1 LRDLKHSFRS
11 LRQSPGFALAVILT
25 LALGIGG
32 NTAIFSVVDQVLLRP
47 LPYPHGDQL
56 VIVRE
61 TLFLDAKWASIVW
74 NSVSPANWLDWQ
86 RDTHTFQSL
95 AAWRTRTY
103 TLTGV
108 GEPTRVDAQVVSS
121 EFFPLL
127 GVQPLLGRVIDAA
140 DDRPKAPEVAVL
152 SYRMWQQRF
161 GGDAGVVGRV
171 VSLSDRPV
179 QIIGVM
185 PPDFRFVWQETDL
198 WRAFQ
203 LDGANRWRETDGRF
217 INVVA
222 RLKPDATL
230 ASARAELESIAHRL
244 AATYEYNKNS
254 SVRLASLREDLT
266 GQVSTTLLAL
276 YAAVA
281 VLLSIACFNVANLLL
296 ARVASRRREM
306 AIRSSLGAGRGAIVR
321 QLLAESL
328 LLSLIGGALG
338 IAIARWCLDA
348 IVAFAPPDLL
358 KVPALT
364 VDWRVLLYAVGM
376 SVATGLVVGLVP
388 ALLAA
393 RQSIV
398 ATLRASGPT
407 VSQSHRV
414 RQGLVVGQVAL
425 TVVLLC
431 GAGLLTRS
439 VLALAR
445 SDAGLDKR
453 NLVTMDV
460 ALPSARYGGD
470 RTVAF
475 YSQLTAALRGLPGV
489 QSAAAANSLPVIG
502 SQQGGTVF
510 HRLGTPLRP
519 VSERPYTTIRVV
531 TSGYFHTLGI
541 PILRGREFNERDD
554 TNAGAG
560 FIVNEAFAKA
570 YLAGLDPLSASLS
583 VWMEEK
589 NPYLPI
595 IGVVGNVNEGSLRNA
610 PEPTLFYSQCRM
622 QQLAMTL
629 LVRAPQPA
637 SIDKLAVAAV
647 HRIDPGLAVAKVQT
661 FESALSDSVA
671 RERLSAIVSGAFA
684 VSGLVLASLGLY
696 GVLAFLVTDRT
707 KEIGIRIALGERLGR
722 LMRSVI
728 VGGLA
733 LVAAGAA
740 LGIAG
745 SLLLLRS
752 FGPLL
757 FGVTPY
763 DVSTYLGVVG
773 LLAAVAVA
781 ASYLPARRAARVE
794 PLVALRQD

>member
-1 LRDLKHSFRS
+1 MSC
-11 LRQSPGFALAVILT
+11 
-25 LALGIGG
+25 
-32 NTAIFSVVDQVLLRP
+32 
-47 LPYPHGDQL
+47 LPTSG
-56 VIVRE
+56 
-61 TLFLDAKWASIVW
+61 
-74 NSVSPANWLDWQ
+74 
-86 RDTHTFQSL
+86 
-95 AAWRTRTY
+95 
-103 TLTGV
+103 
-108 GEPTRVDAQVVSS
+108 SS
-121 EFFPLL
+121 
-127 GVQPLLGRVIDAA
+127 
-140 DDRPKAPEVAVL
+140 
-152 SYRMWQQRF
+152 S
-161 GGDAGVVGRV
+161 
-171 VSLSDRPV
+171 
-179 QIIGVM
+179 
-185 PPDFRFVWQETDL
+185 QETDL

-203 LDGANRWRETDGRF
+203 LDRANRWRETDGRF
-217 INVVA
+217 VNVVA

-230 ASARAELESIAHRL
+230 ASARVDLESIARRL
-244 AATYEYNKNS
+244 AATYEYNKKS
-254 SVRLASLREDLT
+254 SVRVASLREDLT

-276 YAAVA
+276 YAAVV

-296 ARVASRRREM
+296 ARAASRRREM
-306 AIRSSLGAGRGAIVR
+306 AIRASLGAGRGAIVR
-321 QLLAESL
+321 QLLVESL
-328 LLSLIGGALG
+328 LLSVIGGTLG
-338 IAIARWCLDA
+338 IALARWSLDA
-348 IVAFAPPDLL
+348 LVAFAPPDLL
-358 KVPALT
+358 KVAAVT

-393 RQSIV
+393 RESIV

-414 RQGLVVGQVAL
+414 RQGLVIGQVAL
-425 TVVLLC
+425 TVVLLS
-431 GAGLLTRS
+431 GAGLLTRT

-453 NLVTMDV
+453 NLLTMDV
-460 ALPSARYGGD
+460 ALPSARYGAD

-475 YSQLTAALRGLPGV
+475 YSQLTAALRALPGV

-541 PILRGREFNERDD
+541 PILRGREFTERDD
-554 TNAGAG
+554 TNPDAG

-570 YLAGLDPLSASLS
+570 YLAGLDPLAASLS

-595 IGVVGNVNEGSLRNA
+595 IGVVGNVNEGSLRHA
-610 PEPTLFYSQCRM
+610 AEPTLFYSQCRM

-629 LVRAPQPA
+629 LVRVPQPA
-637 SIDKLAVAAV
+637 SMDKAAVAAV
-647 HRIDPGLAVAKVQT
+647 HRIDPGLAVAKVRT

-671 RERLSAIVSGAFA
+671 RERLSAAVSGAFA
-684 VSGLVLASLGLY
+684 VSGLLLASLGLY

-728 VGGLA
+728 AGGLA

-763 DVSTYLGVVG
+763 DVSTYLGVLG
-773 LLAAVAVA
+773 LLAAVAAA
-781 ASYLPARRAARVE
+781 ASYLPARRAALVE